1 MSTEEFTELYLPL
14 RGALYRVAFFIL
26 ESEDDAM
33 DAVQDLY
40 LKLLSS
46 PDALETVRNPKAYCI
61 TLMRNICLDR
71 VRKASRRS
79 ESEVMEA
86 VSDESPADERMSDR
100 QRIKDICQKLSS
112 LPERER
118 TVLRMKVF
126 EDLSYDEIQKRT
138 GIGYLSLRVLLSNA
152 RTRRKLRMSEN

>member
-71 VRKASRRS
+71 VRKASRRP
-79 ESEVMEA
+79 ETEVMEA
-86 VSDESPADERMSDR
+86 VSDESPADDR

-152 RTRRKLRMSEN
+152 RRKLRMSEN

>member
-33 DAVQDLY
+33 DVVQDLY

-71 VRKASRRS
+71 VRKASRRP
-79 ESEVMEA
+79 ETEVMEA

-138 GIGYLSLRVLLSNA
+138 GIGYLGLRVLLSNA
-152 RTRRKLRMSEN
+152 RRKLRMSEN

>member
-46 PDALETVRNPKAYCI
+46 PGALETVRNPKAYCI

-71 VRKASRRS
+71 VRKASRRP
-79 ESEVMEA
+79 ETEVMEA

-152 RTRRKLRMSEN
+152 RRKLRMSEN

>member
-71 VRKASRRS
+71 VRKASRRP
-79 ESEVMEA
+79 ESEVMES

-152 RTRRKLRMSEN
+152 RRKLRMSEN

>member
-1 MSTEEFTELYLPL
+1 MSTEEFIELYLPL

-152 RTRRKLRMSEN
+152 RRKLRMSEN

>member
-61 TLMRNICLDR
+61 TLIRNICLDR
-71 VRKASRRS
+71 VRKASRHPDA
-79 ESEVMEA
+79 EVMEA

-118 TVLRMKVF
+118 TVLKMKVL

-152 RTRRKLRMSEN
+152 RRKLRMSEN

>member
-71 VRKASRRS
+71 VRKASRRP
-79 ESEVMEA
+79 ETEVMEV
-86 VSDESPADERMSDR
+86 VSDESPADERVSDR

-152 RTRRKLRMSEN
+152 RRKLRMSEN

>member
-46 PDALETVRNPKAYCI
+46 PGALETVRNPKAYCI

-71 VRKASRRS
+71 VRKASRRP

-152 RTRRKLRMSEN
+152 RRKLRMSEN

>member
-46 PDALETVRNPKAYCI
+46 TDALKTVRNPKAYCI

-71 VRKASRRS
+71 VRKASRRM
-79 ESEVMEA
+79 ETEVMET

-152 RTRRKLRMSEN
+152 RRKLRMSEN

>member
-71 VRKASRRS
+71 VRKASRRP
-79 ESEVMEA
+79 ETEVMEA
-86 VSDESPADERMSDR
+86 VSDESPADERVSDR
-100 QRIKDICQKLSS
+100 QRIKDICQKWSS

-126 EDLSYDEIQKRT
+126 EGLSYDEIQKRT

-152 RTRRKLRMSEN
+152 RRKLRMSEN

>member
-46 PDALETVRNPKAYCI
+46 PDALETVRNP
-61 TLMRNICLDR
+61 N
-71 VRKASRRS
+71 
-79 ESEVMEA
+79 
-86 VSDESPADERMSDR
+86 SDA
-100 QRIKDICQKLSS
+100 Q
-112 LPERER
+112 
-118 TVLRMKVF
+118 
-126 EDLSYDEIQKRT
+126 
-138 GIGYLSLRVLLSNA
+138 YLS
-152 RTRRKLRMSEN
+152 

>member
-46 PDALETVRNPKAYCI
+46 HDALETVRNPKAYCI

-71 VRKASRRS
+71 VRKASRRP
-79 ESEVMEA
+79 ETEVMEA

-126 EDLSYDEIQKRT
+126 ENLSYDEIQKRT

-152 RTRRKLRMSEN
+152 RRKLRMSEN

>member
-71 VRKASRRS
+71 VRKASRRP
-79 ESEVMEA
+79 ETEEMEA

-138 GIGYLSLRVLLSNA
+138 GIGHLSLRVLLSNA
-152 RTRRKLRMSEN
+152 RRKLRMSEN

>member
-71 VRKASRRS
+71 VRKVSRRP

-152 RTRRKLRMSEN
+152 RRKLRMSEN

>member
-71 VRKASRRS
+71 VRKASRRP
-79 ESEVMEA
+79 ETEVMEA
-86 VSDESPADERMSDR
+86 VSDESPADERMGDR

-152 RTRRKLRMSEN
+152 RRKLRMSEN

>member
-71 VRKASRRS
+71 VRKASRRP
-79 ESEVMEA
+79 ETEAMEA
-86 VSDESPADERMSDR
+86 VSDESPADERVSDR

-152 RTRRKLRMSEN
+152 RRKLRMSEN

>member
-40 LKLLSS
+40 LKLLSA

-71 VRKASRRS
+71 VRKASRRP
-79 ESEVMEA
+79 ETEVMEA

-126 EDLSYDEIQKRT
+126 DDLSYDEIQKRT

-152 RTRRKLRMSEN
+152 RRKLRMSEN

>member
-1 MSTEEFTELYLPL
+1 MSTEEFTELYLTL

-71 VRKASRRS
+71 VRKASRRP
-79 ESEVMEA
+79 ETEVMEA

-152 RTRRKLRMSEN
+152 RRKLRMSEN

>member
-1 MSTEEFTELYLPL
+1 MSTEAFTELYLPL

-71 VRKASRRS
+71 VRKASRRP
-79 ESEVMEA
+79 ETEVMEA

-152 RTRRKLRMSEN
+152 RRKLRMSEN

>member
-1 MSTEEFTELYLPL
+1 
-14 RGALYRVAFFIL
+14 
-26 ESEDDAM
+26 
-33 DAVQDLY
+33 
-40 LKLLSS
+40 
-46 PDALETVRNPKAYCI
+46 
-61 TLMRNICLDR
+61 MRNICLDR
-71 VRKASRRS
+71 VRKASRRP
-79 ESEVMEA
+79 ETEVMEA

-152 RTRRKLRMSEN
+152 RRKLRMSEN

>member
-33 DAVQDLY
+33 DAVQDLH

-71 VRKASRRS
+71 VRKASRRP
-79 ESEVMEA
+79 ETEVMEA
-86 VSDESPADERMSDR
+86 VSDESPADERVSDR

-138 GIGYLSLRVLLSNA
+138 GIGYLGLRVLLSNA
-152 RTRRKLRMSEN
+152 RRKLRMSEN

>member
-14 RGALYRVAFFIL
+14 RGALYRVASFIL

-71 VRKASRRS
+71 VRKASRRP
-79 ESEVMEA
+79 ETEVMEA
-86 VSDESPADERMSDR
+86 VSDESPADERVSDR

-152 RTRRKLRMSEN
+152 RRKLRMSEN

>member
-33 DAVQDLY
+33 YAVQDLY

-71 VRKASRRS
+71 VRKASRRP
-79 ESEVMEA
+79 ETEVMEA

-138 GIGYLSLRVLLSNA
+138 GIGYLGLRVLLSNA
-152 RTRRKLRMSEN
+152 RRKLRMSEN

>member
-1 MSTEEFTELYLPL
+1 MEEFTELYLPL

-152 RTRRKLRMSEN
+152 RRKLRMSEN

>member
-71 VRKASRRS
+71 VRKASRRP
-79 ESEVMEA
+79 EAEEMEA

-126 EDLSYDEIQKRT
+126 EDLGYDEIQKRT

-152 RTRRKLRMSEN
+152 RRKLRMSEN

>member
-46 PDALETVRNPKAYCI
+46 PDALETVRNSKAYCI

-71 VRKASRRS
+71 VRKASRRP

-152 RTRRKLRMSEN
+152 RRKLRMSEN

>member
-71 VRKASRRS
+71 VRKASRHPDT
-79 ESEVMEA
+79 EVMEA

-152 RTRRKLRMSEN
+152 RRKLRMSEN